1 MIGLLTQRSRAYSC
15 RMVLYDPTL
24 AMRFTDYGI
33 RIPVLDSRADDIVSH
48 LGSLPSLAGVQWL
61 ARGVPRTIGKKDVAR
76 VHDAGFVDRL
86 FDRGTGLE
94 AELLAAYELIGPDG
108 LPNRY
113 EPAAAVRPLT
123 DLLDTILAQVS
134 GTYEATRIAL
144 ERGFCF
150 FLGGGMHH
158 ARRDGGSGFCLLNDS
173 MIAIARLRAEGR
185 IRTAWIIDV
194 DAHKGD
200 GTAEIALSD
209 PETLNLS
216 IHMAAGW
223 PLDSESLEAA
233 WRQGRGP
240 DRAPIARC
248 DVEIGIERGDE
259 DRYVDELAA
268 GLLELQL
275 LSDSRKPDLAIV
287 VDGAD
292 PYEHD
297 GLLSS
302 SDLSLSLSQCLARDL
317 LIRDFLAER
326 GIPSAWLLAGGYGD
340 RAWEPPAA
348 FLAEALA
355 ASADGS
361 GTLRAKV
368 GEGRV

>member
-1 MIGLLTQRSRAYSC
+1 MIGLRATKPLPYSC
-15 RMVLYDPTL
+15 RMVLYDPSI

-33 RIPVLDSRADDIVSH
+33 RIPVLDSRADAILSH
-48 LGSLPSLAGVQWL
+48 LKAQPKLSDARWL
-61 ARGVPRTIGKKDVAR
+61 VTGVPRTIGKDDAVR
-76 VHDAGFVDRL
+76 VHDTGFADRL
-86 FDRGTGLE
+86 FAGGAGLE

-108 LPNRY
+108 VPNRY
-113 EPAAAVRPLT
+113 DPDAALRPLN

-134 GTYEATRIAL
+134 GTYEAARIAL
-144 ERGFCF
+144 DRGFCF

-158 ARRDGGSGFCLLNDS
+158 ARRDGGSGFCLLNDT
-173 MIAIARLRAEGR
+173 MISIARLRAEGR
-185 IRTAWIIDV
+185 ISTVWVIDV

-200 GTAEIALSD
+200 GTAEIALHD
-209 PETLNLS
+209 PDTLNLS
-216 IHMAAGW
+216 IHMSAGW
-223 PLDSESLEAA
+223 PLDSESLERA

-240 DRAPIARC
+240 DRAPLARC
-248 DVEIGIERGDE
+248 DVEIGIDRGDD

-275 LSDSRKPDLAIV
+275 LSGGRRPDLAIV

-317 LIRDFLAER
+317 LIRDFLAAR
-326 GIPSAWLLAGGYGD
+326 GIPSAWLMAGGYGE

-348 FLAEALA
+348 FLAEALS
-355 ASADGS
+355 ASAGGS
-361 GTLRAKV
+361 GASREKP
-368 GEGRV
+368 